1 MKNHPSIQDNG
12 RTPGGRCDANCL
24 PPRAERF
31 TGGIQKNTQSRSA
44 RSSAMSG
51 TRHALQSQQADLKK
65 VERYQIL
72 ERWHATCQFAGNRC
86 GQMNGEL

>member
-1 MKNHPSIQDNG
+1 MQIVCRRG
-12 RTPGGRCDANCL
+12 RNASL
-24 PPRAERF
+24 VESK
-31 TGGIQKNTQSRSA
+31 KNTRSRSA

-51 TRHALQSQQADLKK
+51 TRHALQSEQANLKK